1 LTAFNLGF
9 NVSQKAREPPGGRRI
24 YLPAIQ
30 RDLQHLKPPLPGQR
44 TIFSSLKCYKVIVYE
59 AFLSTPALKS
69 EALHYTLISYLLR
82 QGVSPSIISKITRNS
97 CLDYIL
103 IYTQEETAHRVL
115 RKIE

>member
-1 LTAFNLGF
+1 
-9 NVSQKAREPPGGRRI
+9 
-24 YLPAIQ
+24 
-30 RDLQHLKPPLPGQR
+30 
-44 TIFSSLKCYKVIVYE
+44 
-59 AFLSTPALKS
+59 LKS

-103 IYTQEETAHRVL
+103 IYTQEETAHGVL